1 MLTIFIPLVYLCY
14 LVFQLFSH
22 KDLYADDHSDVQESV
37 PYNAKLTKRLHIN
50 QRRNSAAS
58 PPRPSNDAIDPGSSQ
73 RDLRSV
79 EAGPEE
85 DDAEAPQMGLQTTVA
100 LLAVITVV
108 CQWRTLLTVLKVE
121 CAE

>member
-37 PYNAKLTKRLHIN
+37 PYNAKLTKRLHI
-50 QRRNSAAS
+50 AAS

-85 DDAEAPQMGLQTTVA
+85 DDAEAPQMGLQTTIA

-108 CQWRTLLTVLKVE
+108 CQWPILLTVLKVE

>member
-1 MLTIFIPLVYLCY
+1 MLTIFTPLVYLCY

-22 KDLYADDHSDVQESV
+22 KNLYADDHSDVQESV
-37 PYNAKLTKRLHIN
+37 AYPAKLAKRLHIN

-73 RDLRSV
+73 RDVRSL

-85 DDAEAPQMGLQTTVA
+85 DDAEVPQMGIQTTIA

-108 CQWRTLLTVLKVE
+108 CQWPTLLTVLRAE

>member
-22 KDLYADDHSDVQESV
+22 KNLYTDNHGDVQETIAYT
-37 PYNAKLTKRLHIN
+37 PKLAKRLHIN
-50 QRRNSAAS
+50 PRRNSAAS

-73 RDLRSV
+73 RDVRSV
-79 EAGPEE
+79 EAGLEE
-85 DDAEAPQMGLQTTVA
+85 DDAEEPQMSIQTTIA

-108 CQWRTLLTVLKVE
+108 CQWPTLLTVLRAE